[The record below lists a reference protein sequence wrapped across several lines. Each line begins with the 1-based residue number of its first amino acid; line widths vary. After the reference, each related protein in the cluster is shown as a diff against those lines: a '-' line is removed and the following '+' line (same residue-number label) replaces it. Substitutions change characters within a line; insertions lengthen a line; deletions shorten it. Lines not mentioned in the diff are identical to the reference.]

1 MNYSGND
8 LGCTY
13 CFDRTTFK
21 VWSPDASNVKVQLY
35 KTGSDS
41 EPEAQKLESYDLK
54 LDTTNGV
61 WSVVVFGNLKNLYYT
76 YLVTING
83 KTQETQDVY
92 SKAVGVNGKRSMVCD
107 LKSTD
112 PLGWDGDKH
121 IYVNHPIENLLRKHP
136 HTGKQ
141 STVRTVHT
149 LNLRC
154 FAFALDC

>member
-13 CFDRTTFK
+13 EFDRTTFK

-54 LDTTNGV
+54 LDATNGV

-76 YLVTING
+76 YLVTVNG

-107 LKSTD
+107 LKSTN

-121 IYVNHPIENLLRKHP
+121 IYVNHPTDAVIWEIHV
-136 HTGKQ
+136 GDF
-141 STVRTVHT
+141 SGSESSG
-149 LNLRC
+149 
-154 FAFALDC
+154 